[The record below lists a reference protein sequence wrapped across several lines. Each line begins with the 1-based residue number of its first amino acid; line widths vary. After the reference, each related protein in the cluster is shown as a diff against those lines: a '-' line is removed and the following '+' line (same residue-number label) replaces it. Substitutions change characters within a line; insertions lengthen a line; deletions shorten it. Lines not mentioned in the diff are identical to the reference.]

1 MQSSTT
7 KRYRPNRMML

>member
-7 KRYRPNRMML
+7 NVAVVA

>member
-7 KRYRPNRMML
+7 N